1 MTKLQKILIWTCLP
15 VMLLSIMIGYAA
27 ISEDLRIFGEAHIEA
42 EEYIGVYIKE
52 VTLVNTSNA
61 TSPKYDYILPTNLD
75 ATVNATASG
84 GSVTYRVTVHNNTD
98 VTYWYMGQNVLASH
112 KDNSLIGAGGG
123 ITVITKDK
131 LSDTGATF
139 NTYDWIPPQTERD
152 FYVTYTFGANAQGT
166 KSTLINFRFG
176 LKMDSVYDKFLAV
189 LNDTS
194 PGGGYETLS
203 NAFDEQYADGDGCVI
218 GNVGSDKALFD
229 RLFDE
234 KMTITVDGVEVPVT
248 VMVRRENID
257 GKSTGDSYDVSGGPT
272 GCEYT
277 VYITV
282 DDLSSPTGQVTVHA
296 ITYTQKSDGSWYR
309 IGQLYEG
316 TANKSDYDITNETYD
331 GAFNVYSWLATA
343 GTYEVTD
350 NISYKVGQQN
360 GDQYEILKALDK
372 IISVEDQNFF
382 NTIDNTGIFKKV
394 YDILRSEEGNYDPGI
409 IGLRTAFENAAPYYR
424 NLNNGQE
431 FKVVRDYTRAELIPY
446 LIDIQHALDY
456 YYQIEHTA
464 E

>member
-15 VMLLSIMIGYAA
+15 IMLLSIMIGYAA
-27 ISEDLRIFGEAHIEA
+27 IADDLRIFGETNIEA
-42 EEYIGVYIKE
+42 KEYIGVYIKE
-52 VTLVNTSNA
+52 VTLVSTSNA
-61 TSPKYDYILPTNLD
+61 TSPKCDYILPTNLD
-75 ATVNATASG
+75 STVNATASG

-98 VTYWYMGQNVLASH
+98 VTYWYMGQSSDSSYAS
-112 KDNSLIGAGGG
+112 NSLIGANGG

-131 LSDTGATF
+131 MSDSGATF
-139 NTYDWIPPQTERD
+139 NTSDWIPPKTERD
-152 FYVTYTFGANAQGT
+152 FYVTYTFGASAQGNQN
-166 KSTLINFRFG
+166 TLINFRFG
-176 LKMDSVYDKFLAV
+176 LQMDSVYDKFLAV

-203 NAFDEQYADGDGCVI
+203 NAFDDQYADGDGCVI

-229 RLFDE
+229 KLFE
-234 KMTITVDGVEVPVT
+234 ENLTITVDGAEVPVT
-248 VMVRRENID
+248 VMIRRENID
-257 GKSTGDSYDVSGGPT
+257 GKSTGDSYDVNGGPT

-277 VYITV
+277 VYITS
-282 DDLSSPTGQVTVHA
+282 DALTSTAGQATVYA
-296 ITYTQKSDGSWYR
+296 ITYTKKPDGSWYR

-316 TANKSDYDITNETYD
+316 SANKTDYDTTNNTHD
-331 GAFNVYSWLATA
+331 GSFDVYSWQATA

-360 GDQYEILKALDK
+360 GDQYEILKSLEK

-382 NTIDNTGIFKKV
+382 NTIDNSRIFKTV
-394 YDILRSEEGNYDPGI
+394 YDIIRSEEGNYDPGI
-409 IGLRTAFENAAPYYR
+409 IGLRTAFENAAPYYK

-431 FKVVRDYTRAELIPY
+431 FKVVRDYTRSEIIPY

-456 YYQIEHTA
+456 YYQIEHSA